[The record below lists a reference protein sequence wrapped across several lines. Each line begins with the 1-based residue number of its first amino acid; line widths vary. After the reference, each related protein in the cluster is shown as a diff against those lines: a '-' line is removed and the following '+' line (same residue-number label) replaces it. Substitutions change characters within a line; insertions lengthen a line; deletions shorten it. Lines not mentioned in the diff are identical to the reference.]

1 MSKKGSKCSI
11 NGKKYELEVYNI
23 VKNCKLNDRV
33 FNLQREDELGGCSS
47 INDISCNLN
56 SIGDISIEIKKFK
69 TPDWMQCSLHY
80 DNINKRWVGGT
91 RNKIPDASKKLF
103 EDIISNITLFN
114 GNIPPFVINNITHE
128 EWLKIKKET
137 TDYSDFYIDCP
148 NDTIKRLYSNKG
160 CSYIQLSEKGLYH
173 LGDDKCNFNV
183 PDFICEQEIRGRI
196 KIHERKNKKGFC
208 KLSITI
214 ACKPKN
220 INNLINSEFSL
231 DNQARLPNNLV
242 YDYNLSGCL

>member
-1 MSKKGSKCSI
+1 
-11 NGKKYELEVYNI
+11 
-23 VKNCKLNDRV
+23 
-33 FNLQREDELGGCSS
+33 
-47 INDISCNLN
+47 
-56 SIGDISIEIKKFK
+56 
-69 TPDWMQCSLHY
+69 MQCSLHY

-114 GNIPPFVINNITHE
+114 GNIPPFVVNNITHE

-183 PDFICEQEIRGRI
+183 PDFICEQQIRGRI

-231 DNQARLPNNLV
+231 DNKARLPNNLV
-242 YDYNLSGCL
+242 YDNNLR